1 MIVKGRCAFMSRSC
15 YQLPAKGTDPKSMP
29 HMCGPWRMGL
39 GWWDSGKE
47 REEGEDLIWVR
58 GNDSEEPRIVLE
70 KHVKM
75 DKGVVSLAEL
85 FEKLDCEQ
93 DRRTAAGKGK
103 CNFKRQ
109 VVEGGRNLKMVKA
122 AKQREM
128 SRPGCKPLRLK
139 LENFKRVGL
148 KYPPSEMQCKHWKR
162 LD

>member
-1 MIVKGRCAFMSRSC
+1 MSLSC

-39 GWWDSGKE
+39 GWWDSGNE
-47 REEGEDLIWVR
+47 REEGGDLIWVR

-70 KHVKM
+70 RHVKM
-75 DKGVVSLAEL
+75 DKRVVSLAEW
-85 FEKLDCEQ
+85 FEKVVVVGKP
-93 DRRTAAGKGK
+93 DRRTAGGKSRCSFQLK
-103 CNFKRQ
+103 
-109 VVEGGRNLKMVKA
+109 VVEGGRNAAMVEA
-122 AKQREM
+122 VKQREM